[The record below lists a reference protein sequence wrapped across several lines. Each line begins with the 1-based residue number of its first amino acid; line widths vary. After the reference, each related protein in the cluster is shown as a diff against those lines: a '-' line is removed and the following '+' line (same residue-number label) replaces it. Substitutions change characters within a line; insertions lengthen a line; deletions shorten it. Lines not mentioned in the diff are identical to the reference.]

1 MTTTNVF
8 QGMESG
14 SRNSS
19 RVLAPPG
26 GGSSISFG
34 GPSDA
39 TPEPAKPAPRKV
51 AAAPAPVM
59 NTTPE
64 PKGSAA
70 GLPIAQKPKET
81 AERLAHGLIKSG
93 GNMKNKGTF
102 NPLTCEDYGKVKTC
116 EFELPPEPPAKP
128 VHTSTKVKEPP
139 GGRSSFSFF

>member
-1 MTTTNVF
+1 MSTTTVF
-8 QGMESG
+8 SG
-14 SRNSS
+14 LGTDSKNSS

-34 GPSDA
+34 GPVSVD
-39 TPEPAKPAPRKV
+39 PPAPRKTISKP
-51 AAAPAPVM
+51 AATVNAV
-59 NTTPE
+59 NTSPI

-70 GLPIAQKPKET
+70 GLPVSEKPKET
-81 AERLAHGLIKSG
+81 AERLHTGHIRPG
-93 GNMKNKGTF
+93 GNLKNKGTF

-139 GGRSSFSFF
+139 GGRSSISFF